1 MSNIDKQA
9 LRERYSPKPVPKC
22 HICGEEMTIQ
32 RISASRITYGCTG
45 EGDDGYFKFGRT
57 FTDEHYEKSRVT
69 VVDVS
74 DPDVLALLDEN
85 LQLQREKDATEAV
98 ALALRDDM
106 RQAREQLEAAE
117 KRNAEQREYY
127 EGVIADG
134 SKRIA
139 ELEKGHQ
146 EAAKQINS
154 WRRLAK
160 QNIAERGK
168 DISELEAARQ
178 RIAEL
183 EDAQCQHE
191 SDTLMLCHQFDELAS
206 AMGWTS
212 ELAMKQ
218 GVGQLEYA
226 RSIKTRIAE
235 LERTEIREDGN
246 QFLVVRHPGKT
257 PAIKHCTGDLEDF
270 LRKLIEQDPL
280 VTIDI
285 ITHRYYGVGG
295 QWVQDAG
302 EYLQMMQGAGI
313 GVKQQEDSVDSDV
326 GRNQPGM
333 VVAVHIGA
341 GDFVKFKGQV
351 FEVEETD
358 FDDHDVTLWF
368 VGGNALKCAAGCPV
382 EVVSAPVAAGIKV
395 KGE

>member
-1 MSNIDKQA
+1 MNIDKRA
-9 LRERYSPKPVPKC
+9 LREVAERATPGNWRRTSSLFNGITVTPFSL
-22 HICGEEMTIQ
+22 CGEEVTL
-32 RISASRITYGCTG
+32 AHTV
-45 EGDDGYFKFGRT
+45 
-57 FTDEHYEKSRVT
+57 EKRDAEFIAAANPAT
-69 VVDVS
+69 M
-74 DPDVLALLDEN
+74 LALLDEN
-85 LQLQREKDATEAV
+85 LQLQREKDAIEAV

-106 RQAREQLEAAE
+106 RQAREQLEEAE

-226 RSIKTRIAE
+226 RSIKARIAE
-235 LERTEIREDGN
+235 LEAKLETADKLQDSAFRDGLKAG
-246 QFLVVRHPGKT
+246 FS
-257 PAIKHCTGDLEDF
+257 
-270 LRKLIEQDPL
+270 
-280 VTIDI
+280 
-285 ITHRYYGVGG
+285 YGQTDDQSGFA
-295 QWVQDAG
+295 QCMSA
-302 EYLQMMQGAGI
+302 YSTRAGI

-333 VVAVHIGA
+333 VVAVHIDA

-368 VGGNALKCAAGCPV
+368 VGGNALKCAAGCQV
-382 EVVSAPVAAGIKV
+382 EVVSTPVAAGIKV
-395 KGE
+395 NGE

>member
-218 GVGQLEYA
+218 GIGQLEYA

>member
-32 RISASRITYGCTG
+32 RIYASRITYGCTG

-57 FTDEHYEKSRVT
+57 FADEHYEKSRVT

-74 DPDVLALLDEN
+74 DQDVLALLDEN
-85 LQLQREKDATEAV
+85 LQLQREKDAIEAV

-117 KRNAEQREYY
+117 KRIAEQREYY

-139 ELEKGHQ
+139 ELESN
-146 EAAKQINS
+146 EV
-154 WRRLAK
+154 R
-160 QNIAERGK
+160 E
-168 DISELEAARQ
+168 
-178 RIAEL
+178 
-183 EDAQCQHE
+183 
-191 SDTLMLCHQFDELAS
+191 
-206 AMGWTS
+206 
-212 ELAMKQ
+212 
-218 GVGQLEYA
+218 VGN
-226 RSIKTRIAE
+226 K
-235 LERTEIREDGN
+235 
-246 QFLVVRHPGKT
+246 FLVVRHPGKT

>member
-1 MSNIDKQA
+1 MTIDKRA
-9 LRERYSPKPVPKC
+9 LREVAEKATPGNWRRTSSLFNGITVTPFSL
-22 HICGEEMTIQ
+22 CGEEVTL
-32 RISASRITYGCTG
+32 AHTV
-45 EGDDGYFKFGRT
+45 
-57 FTDEHYEKSRVT
+57 EKRDAEFIAAANPT
-69 VVDVS
+69 TM
-74 DPDVLALLDEN
+74 LALLDEN

-117 KRNAEQREYY
+117 KR
-127 EGVIADG
+127 IADG

-139 ELEKGHQ
+139 ELESN
-146 EAAKQINS
+146 EV
-154 WRRLAK
+154 R
-160 QNIAERGK
+160 E
-168 DISELEAARQ
+168 
-178 RIAEL
+178 
-183 EDAQCQHE
+183 
-191 SDTLMLCHQFDELAS
+191 
-206 AMGWTS
+206 
-212 ELAMKQ
+212 
-218 GVGQLEYA
+218 VGN
-226 RSIKTRIAE
+226 K
-235 LERTEIREDGN
+235 
-246 QFLVVRHPGKT
+246 FLVVRHPGKT